1 MQAILANHSVS
12 LNAAKNGAMGS
23 RKQEDGGEEAARKK
37 EVQYYV
43 HSLLLNNNN
52 LRDLSGFYTTLNEA
66 VLFEPDRL
74 EWLNLSYN
82 YLVKI
87 DPECLKFPNLKSL
100 QLHGNY
106 IKELEEVRKLNQI
119 GTLQTLS
126 LNGNP
131 IEEIKGYRLY
141 VLGMMFQ
148 NYETLKRLDS
158 VIISKNEFD
167 NVLVWN
173 GRLLLQ
179 YGVL

>member
-1 MQAILANHSVS
+1 
-12 LNAAKNGAMGS
+12 MGS

-141 VLGMMFQ
+141 VLGMMF
-148 NYETLKRLDS
+148 
-158 VIISKNEFD
+158 
-167 NVLVWN
+167 
-173 GRLLLQ
+173 
-179 YGVL
+179 